1 MRKVRFLALVP
12 AFALLAVGCSS
23 PPGSSLDNK
32 RDFVRKMRDQT
43 LTQLYDANPR
53 LREKVEGAAGYAVF
67 TNVNIHLL
75 AVSGGDG
82 YGVAVDRRGGGGETF
97 MRMAAIGGG
106 PGIAMRDFR
115 TIFVFNDEK
124 ALDRFLETGWQFSL
138 ESGAAV
144 KSTGRG
150 GAAGG
155 LAAVSAG
162 GQQHA
167 TVQSEATRAA
177 AAAAGQGVEVYQ
189 LTQAGLAL
197 HAAALGTRYFR
208 DSELN

>member
-1 MRKVRFLALVP
+1 MRVLALVP
-12 AFALLAVGCSS
+12 AFALLAASCSS
-23 PPGSSLDNK
+23 PPGSSLDGK

-43 LTQLYDANPR
+43 LTQLYDANPS
-53 LREKVEGAAGYAVF
+53 LREKVEGSVGYAVF
-67 TNVNIHLL
+67 TNLNIHLL

-82 YGVAVDRRGGGGETF
+82 YGMAVDRRSGQETF

-115 TIFVFNDEK
+115 TIFVFNDE
-124 ALDRFLETGWQFSL
+124 AAYQRFLETGWQFSL

-155 LAAVSAG
+155 LAAVSSG

-167 TVQSEATRAA
+167 TVQTEATRAA